1 MFTLKKADLLST
13 LFVGID
19 ISSRENV
26 VAVMDFESTKPNLL
40 LFQIMSQVP
49 KKWLRKYQHLSLLK
63 AGLKN
68 L

>member
-26 VAVMDFESTKPNLL
+26 VAVMMILSILVDSFFSRASTFMIYLDDQYSI
-40 LFQIMSQVP
+40 FFS
-49 KKWLRKYQHLSLLK
+49 
-63 AGLKN
+63 
-68 L
+68 